1 MALAKISLREKSG
14 YFQFDT
20 FTLTLTLCENEYLN
34 ISNATSLFEIWKKMR
49 YKIISVSL
57 FMDLEDRE
65 RFAYALKLL
74 WLT

>member
-20 FTLTLTLCENEYLN
+20 FTLMMGENEYLN